1 MTHKEHNMDY
11 YNKIKGVIEKKE
23 VNEGVRRLQSN
34 KDTLNAYYE
43 IGKLLIK
50 AQGGENKSKYGD
62 MLIKKWSKKL
72 METYGKGYSTTH
84 LKYMRKF
91 YIIQKGQ
98 PVVDQLTW
106 THWTIL
112 LPIKN
117 ENERNY
123 YINQCLLNNLSKRE
137 LVKLIKEKAFDRLSY
152 ADKENVKLIESKK
165 EPNYSLKDMLLDPII
180 IKAPNKEKLSEK
192 MLKKYVIEE
201 LKDFFLQ
208 LGAGFLYAGSEYK
221 ISYLDKNFYIDMLL
235 FNTNLNCYIPVELK
249 LNKTNYKDISQIKLY
264 MNLVDKTLKK
274 KYHNKTIGLIIS
286 KKNDKFILEYVNDD
300 GIYLITYDIDNS
312 VKI

>member
-1 MTHKEHNMDY
+1 MDY
-11 YNKIKGVIEKKE
+11 YNKKKDVIDKKE

-43 IGKLLIK
+43 IGRLLVE

-62 MLIKKWSKKL
+62 MLIKNWSKRL
-72 METYGKGYSTTH
+72 VEQYGKGYDYTNLTR
-84 LKYMRKF
+84 MRNLYLVFEKLGPA
-91 YIIQKGQ
+91 GQ
-98 PVVDQLTW
+98 LFSISW
-106 THWTIL
+106 THWRYL

-123 YINQCLLNNLSKRE
+123 YINQCILNNLSKRE
-137 LVKLIKEKAFDRLSY
+137 LIKLIKEKAFDRLSY
-152 ADKENVKLIESKK
+152 ADKENVKLIDNKN
-165 EPNYSLKDMLLDPII
+165 EPNYNLKDMLLDPII

-192 MLKKYVIEE
+192 ILRKYIIEE
-201 LKDFFLQ
+201 LRDIFLQ
-208 LGAGFLYAGSEYK
+208 LGSDFLYEGSEYK
-221 ISYLDKNFYIDMLL
+221 ISYLAKNFYIDMLL

-274 KYHNKTIGLIIS
+274 KNHNKTIGLIIS
-286 KKNDKFILEYVNDD
+286 KENDKFILEYVNDE
-300 GIYLITYDIDNS
+300 GIYLITYKVDELMK
-312 VKI
+312 V